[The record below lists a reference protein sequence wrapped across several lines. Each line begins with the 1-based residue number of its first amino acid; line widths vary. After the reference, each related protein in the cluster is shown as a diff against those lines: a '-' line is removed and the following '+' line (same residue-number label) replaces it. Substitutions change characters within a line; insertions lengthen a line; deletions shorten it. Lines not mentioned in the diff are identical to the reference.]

1 MKKEVVDMD
10 TMPLTWRHIKVFIIS
25 SLGQALGSGLATLIG
40 IIIPMIQMVAHPEL
54 SSFEQGIVS
63 CMSLLGIVFGSS
75 LFGSLSDQHG
85 YLKLFRLCPALIV
98 VASLFAFYSDS
109 ALGLAIG
116 LFVMGLGIGG
126 EYSIGSDY
134 ISEIMPKK
142 WSLLMVGASKS
153 TAALGSIAV
162 AVISYFLLLKWNSAQ
177 DWNKL
182 LLLITACALFML
194 ILRIRFVQSPGWLIA
209 HGRIQEAEQSVKFLL
224 GDNVTIG
231 EIKNKPKKE
240 EIPTI
245 TLKEFIKQGNT
256 KRVIFSGI
264 PWACEG
270 LGVYGIGIFLPIL
283 VMSLGLESAS
293 SKPLDQIINSIEV
306 TTYINIFI
314 LIGFIIGLII
324 VNKFYHVKTQAWGFV
339 FAALGLLILLLG
351 YLLKL
356 PNWISILGFLIF
368 EICLNAGP
376 HLLTFIIP
384 QEIYPIE
391 DRGTG
396 VGIAA
401 SVGKIG
407 AVIGVFFIPVLL
419 AWGGPT
425 LVLIVSIIV
434 MLLGSFITYK
444 YGKEVLPPA
453 KNNSAKKIL

>member
-1 MKKEVVDMD
+1 MNKNIVDMD
-10 TMPLTWRHIKVFIIS
+10 TMPLTWKHFKVFVIS

-40 IIIPMIQMVAHPEL
+40 IILPMIQIIAHPEL
-54 SSFEQGIVS
+54 SSFEQGLIS

-75 LFGSLSDQHG
+75 IFGSLSDQHG

-98 VASLFAFYSDS
+98 VASLFAYYTDS
-109 ALGLAIG
+109 SLGLALG

-142 WSLLMVGASKS
+142 WSLLMVGASKA

-162 AVISYFLLLKWNSAQ
+162 AVISYFLLVKWNNAQ

-194 ILRIRFVQSPGWLIA
+194 LIRIRFVQSPGWLIS
-209 HGRIQEAEQSVKFLL
+209 HGRISEAEQSVKFLL

-240 EIPTI
+240 EIQTV
-245 TLKEFIKQGNT
+245 TLKQFIKQGNT
-256 KRVIFSGI
+256 KRIIFSGI

-293 SKPLDQIINSIEV
+293 ATPFDQIINSIEV

-314 LIGFIIGLII
+314 LIGFIIGLSI
-324 VNKFYHVKTQAWGFV
+324 VNKYYHVKTQMWGFI
-339 FAALGLLILLLG
+339 FAAIGLLILLAG

-356 PNWISILGFLIF
+356 PSWISILGFLVF

-384 QEIYPIE
+384 QQIYPIE

-396 VGIAA
+396 VGLAA

-407 AVIGVFFIPVLL
+407 AVIGVFFIPQLL
-419 AWGGPT
+419 SWGGPS
-425 LVLIVSIIV
+425 LVLIVSTIV
-434 MLLGSFITYK
+434 MLIGGFITYK
-444 YGKEVLPPA
+444 FGEEVLPPSA
-453 KNNSAKKIL
+453 PSINSK